1 MDPAVMATLGKMGA
15 AAAFGLGAVG
25 SALGVGASGPASIG
39 AWKKCYAQ
47 NKAAPFILFVFV
59 GAPMSQTIY
68 GMILMNQMVNL
79 CNAASFTNWGAML
92 GAGIFGGLA
101 IGASAWWQGVAGAAA
116 ADAQAETG
124 KGFGNYLMVLGI
136 IETIALF
143 ILVFVGAVF
152 KAVAAAG

>member
-1 MDPAVMATLGKMGA
+1 MDAATMATLGKLGA
-15 AAAFGLGAVG
+15 AAVFGLSAAG
-25 SALGVGASGPASIG
+25 SALGTGAAGPAAIG
-39 AWKKCYAQ
+39 AWKKCFAQ

-68 GMILMNQMVNL
+68 GMILMNQMVGL
-79 CNAASFTNWGAML
+79 CNAAAFTNWGAMI
-92 GAGIFGGLA
+92 GAGVFGGLA

-116 ADAQAETG
+116 SDAMAETG

-143 ILVFVGAVF
+143 VLVFIGAVL
-152 KAVAAAG
+152 KSVAA